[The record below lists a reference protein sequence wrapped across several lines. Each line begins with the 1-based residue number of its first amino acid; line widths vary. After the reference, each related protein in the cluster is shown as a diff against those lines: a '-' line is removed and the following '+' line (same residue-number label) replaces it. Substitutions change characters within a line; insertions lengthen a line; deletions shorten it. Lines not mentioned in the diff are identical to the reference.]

1 MGQATDDRE
10 VGISLNNLALLLTE
24 EHDYAGAEPLY
35 RRSLTI
41 TEKVYGPSDHH
52 VALQMYSLALALQ
65 WKGDYAEAESLFR
78 RAVEIDSKA
87 LGPNNTETLMI
98 ESMLAELLRLK
109 DAKANQ
115 PQ

>member
-1 MGQATDDRE
+1 
-10 VGISLNNLALLLTE
+10 
-24 EHDYAGAEPLY
+24 
-35 RRSLTI
+35 
-41 TEKVYGPSDHH
+41 
-52 VALQMYSLALALQ
+52 MYSLALALQ

-78 RAVEIDSKA
+78 RGVEIDSNA